1 MVVNG
6 RWRLQRKCG
15 RRVDTGAQ
23 SITPLHC
30 CGPLRLRPQLAEVD
44 RGRQPDSRIDQDL
57 FQDPRWTRVS
67 FGRIVNEEALEPAGR
82 HARDL
87 FSAGRAHRDNA
98 RCHRYVMWRHP
109 EDTKRAEFRWYPK
122 TSGHGFT
129 GCRWSGRAE
138 TSDWSVSGGHLTGF
152 DHCIEALQPALRQ
165 CSHQTQDFTRLPSRV
180 RLSMRTTNLEGPVL
194 ASLRRARRPG

>member
-1 MVVNG
+1 MVGGGSSGSVAG
-6 RWRLQRKCG
+6 AWTRARSPSRRSIAADLSVFAGYWLRWTEAGNQ
-15 RRVDTGAQ
+15 T
-23 SITPLHC
+23 
-30 CGPLRLRPQLAEVD
+30 
-44 RGRQPDSRIDQDL
+44 RGLIRTF

-67 FGRIVNEEALEPAGR
+67 FGRIVNEKALEPAGR
-82 HARDL
+82 HAWDL

-98 RCHRYVMWRHP
+98 RCHRYVMRRHP

-138 TSDWSVSGGHLTGF
+138 TSDWSVSGGRLTGF

-180 RLSMRTTNLEGPVL
+180 PLSMRTTKLEGPVL